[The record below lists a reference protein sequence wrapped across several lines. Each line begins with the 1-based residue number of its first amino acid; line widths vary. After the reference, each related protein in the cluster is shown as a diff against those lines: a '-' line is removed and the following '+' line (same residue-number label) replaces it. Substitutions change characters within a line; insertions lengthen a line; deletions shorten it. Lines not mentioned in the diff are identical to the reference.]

1 MNNHHQRPSGAKRN
15 GAATHEGQQAKK
27 AVMEDKALT
36 MYLMERICE
45 PSNLNRAYKQVKA
58 NKGAAG
64 VDGMKVNE
72 MLAWIRLHKESLI
85 ESLLTGHYQPQ
96 PIRTVEIPK
105 PNGVGVRVL
114 GIPTVID
121 RLVQQ
126 AIHQVLEPLFEP
138 TFSNSSY
145 GFRPGRSAHH
155 ALKQA
160 QRYVQKGY
168 TTVVDIDADKFFDR
182 VNHDILMSRLAK
194 RIDDKRLL
202 RIIRRF
208 LEAEMMKQG
217 VCIERQEGLPQGGP
231 LSPLMS
237 NILLDELDKEL
248 ERRGHKFCR
257 YVDDAN
263 IYVRS
268 LRAGERVLQSV
279 KQFLEKRLKLKVNE
293 TKSACAPVEERQ
305 FLGYRLTQDGK
316 LQIAEHSLSRVKAKI
331 RKLTRRNRGV
341 SVERIIAELN
351 QTLRGWRNYFK
362 LSERPSDL
370 SDLDSWIRRKLRC
383 YRLKQCKR
391 GKTITRFL
399 ISIGLS
405 ERNASPLGKSG
416 LGWWKL
422 SKCRAAH
429 HGMNKAWFEKL
440 GLINLSSKVL
450 C

>member
-1 MNNHHQRPSGAKRN
+1 MNNHHQRPSGVQRN
-15 GAATHEGQQAKK
+15 DTVRYEARQAKK
-27 AVMEDKALT
+27 AIIEDKPLAK
-36 MYLMERICE
+36 YLMERICE
-45 PSNLNRAYKQVKA
+45 PSNLNRAYKRVKT

-64 VDGMKVNE
+64 VDGMTVNE
-72 MLAWIRLHKESLI
+72 LSAWIGLHKVSLI
-85 ESLLTGHYQPQ
+85 ESLLTGQYQPQ
-96 PIRTVEIPK
+96 PIRGVEIPK
-105 PNGVGVRVL
+105 PGGKGIRLL
-114 GIPTVID
+114 GIPTAID

-145 GFRPGRSAHH
+145 GFRPGRSAHQ

-160 QRYVQKGY
+160 QAYVREGY
-168 TTVVDIDADKFFDR
+168 DIVVDIDADKFFDR
-182 VNHDILMSRLAK
+182 VNHDILLSRLAK

-202 RIIRRF
+202 KIIRRF
-208 LEAEMMKQG
+208 LEAGMMKQG
-217 VCIERQEGLPQGGP
+217 VCVKRQEGTAQGSP

-237 NILLDELDKEL
+237 NLMLDELDKEL

-279 KQFLEKRLKLKVNE
+279 RAFLEKRLKLKVNE

-305 FLGYRLTQDGK
+305 FLGYRLTQEGK
-316 LQIAEHSLSRVKAKI
+316 LLIANHSVERVKAKI
-331 RKLTRRNRGV
+331 RVLTRRNRGV
-341 SVERIIAELN
+341 SLERVVTELN
-351 QTLRGWRNYFK
+351 DKLRGWVNYFK

-370 SDLDSWIRRKLRC
+370 ADLDSWMRRKLRC

-391 GKTITRFL
+391 GKSITRFL
-399 ISIGLS
+399 MSLGLS
-405 ERNASPLGKSG
+405 EYSASALGKSNQ
-416 LGWWKL
+416 GWWAL
-422 SKCRAAH
+422 SKSRPAH
-429 HGMNKAWFEKL
+429 GGMNKAWFAER
-440 GLINLSSKVL
+440 GLINLSRRAL